1 MEKEEEDKATTIES
15 LERDVEVR
23 VLSLVFSSS
32 FFSSGAVASF
42 EAQIGWDTDCI
53 HASSLSLCVHIKTTT
68 DARDRAR
75 ADSRTVVDKCH
86 ARGDVGSSAMP
97 RVLRGR

>member
-32 FFSSGAVASF
+32 FPS
-42 EAQIGWDTDCI
+42 
-53 HASSLSLCVHIKTTT
+53 
-68 DARDRAR
+68 RRAR
-75 ADSRTVVDKCH
+75 WRRSKRRLDGTQIVFTRLLFLFACT
-86 ARGDVGSSAMP
+86 
-97 RVLRGR
+97 

>member
-32 FFSSGAVASF
+32 FSS
-42 EAQIGWDTDCI
+42 
-53 HASSLSLCVHIKTTT
+53 
-68 DARDRAR
+68 RRAR
-75 ADSRTVVDKCH
+75 WRRSKRCRLDETQIVFTRLLFLFACT
-86 ARGDVGSSAMP
+86 
-97 RVLRGR
+97 

>member
-32 FFSSGAVASF
+32 FSS
-42 EAQIGWDTDCI
+42 
-53 HASSLSLCVHIKTTT
+53 
-68 DARDRAR
+68 RRAR
-75 ADSRTVVDKCH
+75 WRRSKRRLDGTQIVFTRLLFLFACT
-86 ARGDVGSSAMP
+86 
-97 RVLRGR
+97 